1 MFAVAFALA
10 ALVAACDGFTNDTGI
25 LDATAAATDTEGSG
39 QPTESP
45 TPPPDPGPTE
55 LPPSDAPATTE
66 VATASP
72 ATGSAAS
79 CSGTPDNRDFFAA
92 VAAAVSWPVY
102 CPVLSDGWFVD
113 GGQYRL
119 AGGAWMEVAYRG
131 PGGARIELREGA
143 ICGSG
148 DCGLEGADLGAAD
161 FGDRAGTIYDQ
172 GGGRYEVV
180 VDPGASPSWVLVA
193 IGLSEADARTIAAG
207 LALVEG

>member
-1 MFAVAFALA
+1 M
-10 ALVAACDGFTNDTGI
+10 
-25 LDATAAATDTEGSG
+25 
-39 QPTESP
+39 
-45 TPPPDPGPTE
+45 
-55 LPPSDAPATTE
+55 
-66 VATASP
+66 
-72 ATGSAAS
+72 
-79 CSGTPDNRDFFAA
+79 
-92 VAAAVSWPVY
+92 SWPVY

-148 DCGLEGADLGAAD
+148 DCGPEGTDLGTAD

-180 VDPGASPSWVLVA
+180 VDPGASPSWILVV

-207 LALVEG
+207 LSLVEG